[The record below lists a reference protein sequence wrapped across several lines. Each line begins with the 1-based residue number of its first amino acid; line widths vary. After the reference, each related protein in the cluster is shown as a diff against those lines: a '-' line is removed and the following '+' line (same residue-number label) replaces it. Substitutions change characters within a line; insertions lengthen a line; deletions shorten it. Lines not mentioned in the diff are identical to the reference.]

1 MLITTNRIILDR
13 KMWGNDVIPRG
24 NYEYKMGIRNNE
36 ILGIVGIERQYNNNS
51 YARGTEN

>member
-1 MLITTNRIILDR
+1 
-13 KMWGNDVIPRG
+13 MWGNDVIPRG